1 MLRSLLIKNYAL
13 IDELSAEFSGGL
25 VILTGETGA
34 GKSILVDALGLILGE
49 RASADVVRTGADRAV
64 VEGVFA
70 VRGHARLARLLREHE
85 LEADGPELVVRRE
98 ISAKGQ
104 SRCFANDSPV
114 TLSVLKAIGELLVDL
129 HGQHE
134 HQSLLRAEN
143 HIAML
148 DDFGG
153 LDGMVEGYRRELEK
167 LRGLLREIEAL
178 GRKENQVKER
188 QEFSAFQLR
197 EIDAVAP
204 VAGEEEEL
212 ERELRILENAE
223 RLFAATGALYESLYE
238 GDRSVRDLLLV
249 ARNQLDAIAEID
261 ERFREAARECES
273 AEAVVAEL
281 ARFIQ
286 GYNAGVE
293 FNPVRLEE
301 IRERLGRLSLLKK
314 KYGGTLDEV
323 MAFRS
328 RIVEELSLA
337 EHYDE
342 ILQRQHAEAA
352 SVRADCAALAERLS
366 VKRHEVAR
374 KLDRAI
380 VQELKKLGIEH
391 GRFSTRIGQDELLLA
406 DGQTPP
412 LDAVPLGQAR
422 VRLLERGV
430 DRVEFAISTNL
441 GEEERPLVQVA
452 SGGEVSRIMLALKS
466 ILAKADRLPVLVF
479 DEIDVGVSG
488 RIAQAV
494 GRSLKQLS
502 AFHQVI
508 AITHLPQIAGLA
520 DEHFV
525 VAKEERKA
533 RTRTMVR
540 KLTLEEQVHEVA
552 KLMSGARVTETGL
565 AGAREL
571 MGLG

>member
-13 IDELSAEFSGGL
+13 IDELTAEFSGGL

-49 RASADVVRTGADRAV
+49 RASVEVVRMGADRAI
-64 VEGVFA
+64 VEGTFA
-70 VRGHARLARLLREHE
+70 VRGNARLARLLREHE
-85 LEADGPELVVRRE
+85 LDSDAPDLIVRRE
-98 ISAKGQ
+98 VSAKGQ
-104 SRCFANDSPV
+104 SRCFLNDSPV
-114 TLSVLKAIGELLVDL
+114 TLSVMKAVGEVLVDL

-134 HQSLLRAEN
+134 HQSLLRAES
-143 HIAML
+143 HIIML

-153 LDGMVEGYRRELEK
+153 LDGMVTEYQRVLGGFRALLADIDA
-167 LRGLLREIEAL
+167 LRQ
-178 GRKENQVKER
+178 KERQVKER
-188 QEFSAFQLR
+188 REFSAFQLR

-223 RLFAATGALYESLYE
+223 RLFATTAGLYESLYE

-249 ARNQLDAIAEID
+249 ARNQLEAIAEID
-261 ERFREAARECES
+261 ERFAEAARECES
-273 AEAVVAEL
+273 AEAVIAEL
-281 ARFIQ
+281 ARFVQ
-286 GYNAGVE
+286 GYNARVE
-293 FNPVRLEE
+293 FNPERLEE
-301 IRERLGRLSLLKK
+301 IRERLGKLSLLKK
-314 KYGGTLDEV
+314 KYGGTLDAV
-323 MAFRS
+323 LAIRS
-328 RIVEELSLA
+328 RIAEELSLA

-342 ILQRQHAEAA
+342 ILQARHAEAV
-352 SVRADCAALAERLS
+352 SVRAECAALAERLS

-391 GRFSTRIGQDELLLA
+391 GRFSTRITHEELARSAEQAPALA
-406 DGQTPP
+406 
-412 LDAVPLGQAR
+412 AVTVGRSQ
-422 VRLLERGV
+422 VRFLERGY

-441 GEEERPLVQVA
+441 GEQERPLVQVA

-494 GRSLKQLS
+494 GKSLKQLS
-502 AFHQVI
+502 GFHQVI

-525 VAKEERKA
+525 VAKQERNG
-533 RTRTMVR
+533 RTMTTVR

-552 KLMSGARVTETGL
+552 TLMSGARVTETGL

-571 MGLG
+571 MGLR

>member
-13 IDELSAEFSGGL
+13 IDELAAEFSGGL

-49 RASADVVRTGADRAV
+49 RASVEVVRSGAQKAV
-64 VEGVFA
+64 VEATFDI
-70 VRGHARLARLLREHE
+70 RGNARLERLLREEE
-85 LEADGPELVVRRE
+85 LDSDGAELIVRRE
-98 ISAKGQ
+98 VSVKGQ
-104 SRCFANDSPV
+104 SRCFLNDSPV
-114 TLSVLKAIGELLVDL
+114 TLAVLKSVGEVLVDL

-134 HQSLLRAEN
+134 HQSLLRAET
-143 HIAML
+143 HVAML

-153 LDGMVEGYRRELEK
+153 LEGMVGEYA
-167 LRGLLREIEAL
+167 RGLARFRQELREIEEL
-178 GRKENQVKER
+178 RTKERQVKEHR
-188 QEFSAFQLR
+188 ELAAFQLR

-204 VAGEEEEL
+204 ASGEEEDL

-223 RLFAATGALYESLYE
+223 RLFANTASLYESLYE

-249 ARNQLDAIAEID
+249 ARNQLEALAGID
-261 ERFREAARECES
+261 ERFAEAARECAS

-281 ARFIQ
+281 ARFVQ

-293 FNPVRLEE
+293 FNPERLEE
-301 IRERLGRLSLLKK
+301 IRERLGRLSLIKK
-314 KYGGTLDEV
+314 KYGGTLEAV
-323 MAFRS
+323 LSLRARL
-328 RIVEELSLA
+328 VEELSLA
-337 EHYDE
+337 DHYDE
-342 ILQRQHAEAA
+342 ILQNRTAQALSLRAECA
-352 SVRADCAALAERLS
+352 SLAERLS
-366 VKRHEVAR
+366 AKRHEVSR

-391 GRFSTRIGQDELLLA
+391 GRFSTRLGREERQLPADEA
-406 DGQTPP
+406 AA
-412 LDAVPLGQAR
+412 LDFVPVAGR
-422 VRLLERGV
+422 GVRLLERGF
-430 DRVEFAISTNL
+430 DRVEFFISTNL

-502 AFHQVI
+502 SFHQVI

-525 VAKEERKA
+525 VAKNER
-533 RTRTMVR
+533 TGRTMTTVR
-540 KLTLEEQVHEVA
+540 KLSLEEQVHEVA
-552 KLMSGARVTETGL
+552 TLMSGSRVTETGL

-571 MGLG
+571 MGLE